1 MKQII
6 RLAESDIHKIVKET
20 VKKVLNEKSYR
31 ITSKQ
36 GEQILATKTQKKDG
50 NIQFE
55 ITKEYLLDFIKRK

>member
-31 ITSKQ
+31 KAAKNGEHTSST
-36 GEQILATKTQKKDG
+36 TKHELNYQKKMG
-50 NIQFE
+50 YI
-55 ITKEYLLDFIKRK
+55 